1 MKGPKMRAVTIMRM
15 GLAGAALGLA
25 SACISIGGGGDP
37 PPSLFS
43 LTPAASAAA
52 GSSATGT
59 SADALSV
66 VDPQAPARLNV
77 LRVPVQVSDS
87 SIAYLQDAQWVERP
101 ARLFGRLL
109 AETIRAGGNR
119 LVVEGSDVE
128 NTAAT
133 RLSGQL
139 LEMGYVGASQS
150 VLVRYD
156 AILQMPDGE
165 IRTRRFEASVAGVPA
180 DPDFVGPALNEAAN
194 QVAGEVAEWVG

>member
-1 MKGPKMRAVTIMRM
+1 MHRIRSLRVAAAGFA
-15 GLAGAALGLA
+15 LALV
-25 SACISIGGGGDP
+25 SACVSFGGEDP
-37 PPSLFS
+37 PSSLFS
-43 LTPAASAAA
+43 LTSMASAPA

-59 SADALSV
+59 SAEALSV
-66 VDPQAPARLNV
+66 VDPSAPARLNV

-119 LVVEGSDVE
+119 LVVEGADVE

-139 LEMGYVGASQS
+139 LEMGYVAPSQS

-156 AILQMPDGE
+156 AVLQMPDGE
-165 IRTRRFEASVAGVPA
+165 IRTRRFESSVAGVPA
-180 DPDFVGPALNEAAN
+180 AAQFVGPALNEAAN
-194 QVAGEVAEWVG
+194 NVAAEVAEGAG